1 MNDQVRTCMKT
12 LCNKIGYKFQSIH
25 DLSLSPDGSVLAT
38 VSEDGHL
45 KFWQVNWEKDEKNE
59 QPK

>member
-1 MNDQVRTCMKT
+1 MIRYMKT